1 LDLAGNDVQTH
12 HRDSHLAHR
21 SEVEAEIQIRQ
32 TGQSAGWKNARRFD
46 NALRKS

>member
-1 LDLAGNDVQTH
+1 MMCNHIIAIAIF
-12 HRDSHLAHR
+12 AHR
-21 SEVEAEIQIRQ
+21 SEDEAEIQIRQ